1 MHPKQFALIGGA
13 LMLILGVVAFV
24 PAFNTA
30 PADAGLPLLNLET
43 SYGLFLNAIPMNVIN
58 KIVLI
63 AFGIT
68 GIWAANRPLTNLP
81 ASINWSRWVFAV
93 MGVGTILGLFYQTNT
108 VGGYWPLFG
117 GDVALHAVGAIFGA
131 YFGFVLPARAA
142 KELSQRFPDSQ
153 RRAS

>member
-13 LMLILGVVAFV
+13 LMLIVGVVAFV

-58 KIVLI
+58 KLVLI

-68 GIWAANRPLTNLP
+68 GIWASYRPLTNLP
-81 ASINWSRWVFAV
+81 TSINWSRWVFAV
-93 MGVGTILGLFYQTNT
+93 MGVGTILGMFYQTNT

-117 GDVALHAVGAIFGA
+117 GDVALHALGTVLGA

-142 KELSQRFPDSQ
+142 KEISQRFPDSQ